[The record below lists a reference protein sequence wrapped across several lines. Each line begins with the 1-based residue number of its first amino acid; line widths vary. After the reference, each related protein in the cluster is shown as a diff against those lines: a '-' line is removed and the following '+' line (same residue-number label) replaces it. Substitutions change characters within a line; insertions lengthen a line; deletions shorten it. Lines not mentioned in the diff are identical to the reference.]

1 MTPHALFPSTSTEA
15 GRGRST
21 RRARLAVFG
30 IAAVVAVSPALI
42 GVGVANAAPLP
53 VVTITTPATGA
64 TGVAQ
69 VAPNVVAFAG
79 GNVPTGDY
87 ASVSY
92 TDLAGGVHNATFG
105 GSSDDGGGAW
115 SGAETFDQLSVGQT
129 TITAIVTAKNVDT
142 DAVDAN
148 VTPGTTT
155 FTLAVAPKPATP
167 FAITS
172 PVSNSTT
179 PVASTKPTFSGTG
192 LPGATIT
199 IVYGARAGQNL
210 VAATTTVT
218 AAGTWSTPTD
228 FSLLE
233 PGQTDGTAVVTETQN
248 GAVVPGTSPT
258 GVNFVFPS
266 APAPLIPVTLT
277 TDPKSSTLT
286 SATTKGVAFAA
297 TGFSPD
303 EEVTVAVKD
312 PSGATIAL
320 PKAEAHFFADTTTG
334 SFIGAILLPTTS
346 GTGTYTVTVTGLRTA
361 RAATGTFVVVADPV
375 TTSPSGPVGTLP
387 VVSG

>member
-1 MTPHALFPSTSTEA
+1 MTPHALFRSPTVEE
-15 GRGRST
+15 GRGSSARHS
-21 RRARLAVFG
+21 RLAVFG
-30 IAAVVAVSPALI
+30 IAAVVAVAPALI

-53 VVTITTPATGA
+53 VVTVTTPANGA

-79 GNVPTGDY
+79 SGVPAGDY

-92 TDLAGGVHNATFG
+92 TDLTGAAHNATFS
-105 GSSDDGGGAW
+105 GSTDAGAGNW
-115 SGAETFDQLSVGQT
+115 TGAETFDQLSVGQVT
-129 TITAIVTAKNVDT
+129 VTAVVTAKDVTT
-142 DAVDAN
+142 DAVDPN
-148 VTPGTTT
+148 VAPGTTT
-155 FTLAVAPKPATP
+155 FTLAVAPKPAQP

-179 PVASTKPTFSGTG
+179 PVASTKPTFTGTG
-192 LPGATIT
+192 QAGATIT

-210 VAATTTVT
+210 VAATTTVGAT
-218 AAGTWSTPTD
+218 GTWSTPTD

-233 PGQTDGTAVVTETQN
+233 PGQTDGTAIVTETLN
-248 GAVVPGTSPT
+248 GKVVAGTSPT

-277 TDPKSSTLT
+277 TAPKSSTLS

-303 EEVTVAVKD
+303 EEVTIAVKD

-320 PKAEAHFFADTTTG
+320 PKSAAHFFADVATG
-334 SFIGAILLPTTS
+334 SFIGAVVLPTTA
-346 GTGTYTVTVTGLRTA
+346 GTGTYTVTVTGVRSA
-361 RAATGTFVVVADPV
+361 RVATGTFAVVADPV
-375 TTSPSGPVGTLP
+375 TTAPTGPVGTLP

>member
-1 MTPHALFPSTSTEA
+1 MTPHALFRSTTTEE
-15 GRGRST
+15 GRGHPARRS
-21 RRARLAVFG
+21 RLAVFG
-30 IAAVVAVSPALI
+30 IAAVVAVAPALI
-42 GVGVANAAPLP
+42 GVGAANAAPLP
-53 VVTITTPATGA
+53 VVTVTTPATGA

-79 GNVPTGDY
+79 TNVPTGDY

-92 TDLAGGVHNATFG
+92 TDLTGGVHNATFG
-105 GSSDDGGGAW
+105 GSTDDGGGAW

-129 TITAIVTAKNVDT
+129 TVTAIVTAKNVDT
-142 DAVDAN
+142 DAVDTD
-148 VTPGTTT
+148 VTAGTTT
-155 FTLAVAPKPATP
+155 FTLAVAPKPAQP

-179 PVASTKPTFSGTG
+179 PVASTKPTFTGTG
-192 LPGATIT
+192 LAGATIT
-199 IVYGARAGQNL
+199 IVYGARSGQNL

-233 PGQTDGTAVVTETQN
+233 PGQTDGTAIVTETQN
-248 GAVVPGTSPT
+248 GAIVPGTSAT

-303 EEVTVAVKD
+303 EEVSIAVKD

-320 PKAEAHFFADTTTG
+320 PKAAAHFYADQVTG
-334 SFIGAILLPTTS
+334 SFIGAVLLPTTS
-346 GTGTYTVTVTGLRTA
+346 GTGTYTVTVTGVRSA
-361 RAATGTFVVVADPV
+361 RVATGTFVVVADPV
-375 TTSPSGPVGTLP
+375 TTTPAGPVGTLP